1 MTTKQLCVGSYSR
14 VRSAAYGAALTPAAP
29 SPAGAL
35 KQGHQRFGMTGTDIN
50 VWPLS
55 PQDWST
61 G

>member
-1 MTTKQLCVGSYSR
+1 MTNYLCVGLISR
-14 VRSAAYGAALTPAAP
+14 VRSAASGAALTAAGP

-35 KQGHQRFGMTGTDIN
+35 KQGHQRFGMTGTDAN

-55 PQDWST
+55 SEDWST

>member
-1 MTTKQLCVGSYSR
+1 MSPCVGLISR
-14 VRSAAYGAALTPAAP
+14 GRSAASGAALTAAVP

-35 KQGHQRFGMTGTDIN
+35 KQGHQRFGMTGTDVN
-50 VWPLS
+50 VWLLS